1 MSLFLI
7 RHGQTEAN
15 TLGALDTG
23 EPGMSLTDLGRQQAS
38 VLPAIFEGIEVDM
51 IVTSNLARTHETAAN
66 LAQSKGLDPVV
77 DERIREI
84 RAGDL
89 EMRTDQDAI
98 HTFHVIVD
106 DWSQGDVH
114 KRMPG
119 AENGAEVL
127 ARFDAAVKAARE
139 AVGPQ
144 GTVVM
149 VAHGAVIRLWSRVSG
164 GIKDP
169 EDFPYIL
176 NTEVV
181 ELVED
186 EDGWTIVRRINGE
199 G

>member
-1 MSLFLI
+1 MRLFLI

-23 EPGMSLTDLGRQQAS
+23 EPGMSLTDLGHQQAS

>member
-1 MSLFLI
+1 MRLFLI

-38 VLPAIFEGIEVDM
+38 VLPAIFEGIEVNM
-51 IVTSNLARTHETAAN
+51 IATSNLARTHETAAN

>member
-1 MSLFLI
+1 MRLFLI

>member
-1 MSLFLI
+1 
-7 RHGQTEAN
+7 
-15 TLGALDTG
+15 
-23 EPGMSLTDLGRQQAS
+23 MSLTDLGRQQAS

>member
-1 MSLFLI
+1 MRLFLI

-144 GTVVM
+144 GAVVM

-181 ELVED
+181 ELVEN

>member
-1 MSLFLI
+1 MRLFLI

-181 ELVED
+181 ELVEN

>member
-1 MSLFLI
+1 MRLFLI

-66 LAQSKGLDPVV
+66 LAQSKGLDPLV

-98 HTFHVIVD
+98 HTFHEIVD

>member
-1 MSLFLI
+1 MRLFLI

-149 VAHGAVIRLWSRVSG
+149 IAHGAVIRLWSRVSG